1 MTQPNCVLEHGVVL
15 RSEGLYTS
23 YIMVT
28 MVLIAGNIACLKSDL
43 VHGVVIVRGCEGQEV
58 FLGDF
63 CGLRTAW

>member
-43 VHGVVIVRGCEGQEV
+43 VHVVVIVWGCEGQEV
-58 FLGDF
+58 F
-63 CGLRTAW
+63 WEISVV

>member
-43 VHGVVIVRGCEGQEV
+43 VHCVVIVRGCEGQEV
-58 FLGDF
+58 F
-63 CGLRTAW
+63 WEISVV